1 MDFDDII
8 VETRDH
14 ICTVTM
20 NRPEKLN
27 AFRTQTNFEMK
38 DALDAID
45 KDGDIHCVILTG
57 AGRSFSSGHDTSE
70 PQPDGEAWLSRHSP
84 GRIHSEVCETLFRL
98 RQPVV
103 AAINGW
109 CAGGALGM
117 ALCSDILI
125 ASEDAKFYVPQIA
138 YGYPSMPT
146 MGALLYKFVSVAWAK
161 DIIIGR
167 AKVDAKTAK
176 EIGLVSRIVPSD
188 KLMDEAWR
196 TAQDIAEI
204 PPDVMA
210 MQREMMN
217 RIWFNM
223 GGPDGAFVSGR
234 HTAIAGHS
242 HPDWR
247 EREADWKTSQG
258 RGRDRG

>member
-1 MDFDDII
+1 
-8 VETRDH
+8 
-14 ICTVTM
+14 
-20 NRPEKLN
+20 
-27 AFRTQTNFEMK
+27 
-38 DALDAID
+38 
-45 KDGDIHCVILTG
+45 
-57 AGRSFSSGHDTSE
+57 
-70 PQPDGEAWLSRHSP
+70 
-84 GRIHSEVCETLFRL
+84 
-98 RQPVV
+98 
-103 AAINGW
+103 
-109 CAGGALGM
+109 M

-188 KLMDEAWR
+188 QLMDEAWR
-196 TAQDIAEI
+196 TAEDIAEI